1 MNGMVPDNP
10 QFSPRGLKL
19 VAAAALAGILLLLA
33 PVGIGLLE
41 RGIGGGADES
51 FAPRERLG
59 PVACAGML
67 CVPLFVSLRA
77 LKRGTLPEKD
87 SESLQVFIPLLTVLA
102 VGITALTI
110 IIGGL
115 LVAGIFL

>member
-1 MNGMVPDNP
+1 MTSGKA
-10 QFSPRGLKL
+10 QFSSRGLKL

-51 FAPRERLG
+51 FTPREGLG

-67 CVPLFVSLRA
+67 CVPLFLSLRA
-77 LKRGTLPEKD
+77 LKRGTLREKD
-87 SESLQVFIPLLTVLA
+87 SGRLLVFIPLLTVLA
-102 VGITALTI
+102 VGIATITI
-110 IIGGL
+110 IIGGI
-115 LVAGIFL
+115 LVAGVFL

>member
-1 MNGMVPDNP
+1 MIENAPDNR
-10 QFSPRGLKL
+10 QFSPLGLKL
-19 VAAAALAGILLLLA
+19 VAAAALAGILLLLT

-41 RGIGGGADES
+41 RGMGGGPEES
-51 FAPRERLG
+51 FSPREGLG

-67 CVPLFVSLRA
+67 CAPLLLSLRA

-87 SESLQVFIPLLTVLA
+87 SDRLLVFIPLLTVLA
-102 VGITALTI
+102 VGIAAVTI

>member
-1 MNGMVPDNP
+1 MSGTAPDKA
-10 QFSPRGLKL
+10 QFSSRGLKL

-33 PVGIGLLE
+33 PVGVGLLE

-51 FAPRERLG
+51 FAPREG
-59 PVACAGML
+59 VAPVACAGML
-67 CVPLFVSLRA
+67 CVPLFLSLRA
-77 LKRGTLPEKD
+77 LKWGTLPEKD
-87 SESLQVFIPLLTVLA
+87 SGRLLVLIPLLTVLA
-102 VGITALTI
+102 VGIAALTI